1 MFGKKKNKKQPKIEK
16 VFDSSSEEEQ
26 ASAGENL
33 ENTEAGETRSDI
45 DEFLGIDSS
54 AEPED
59 NLTEEQKEKVDKLNT
74 VKGKISQILQSQNIE
89 IVDETAGTVSFVMPD
104 HAVEPVH
111 RDLVML
117 DGVIHPVVGI
127 GRVIAALA
135 HLVKADLLNLLRCKH
150 MLQLLS
156 K

>member
-59 NLTEEQKEKVDKLNT
+59 NLTEEQKEKVYKLNT

-89 IVDETAGTVSFVMPD
+89 IVDENIYIYNKKLPFVYGSF
-104 HAVEPVH
+104 
-111 RDLVML
+111 
-117 DGVIHPVVGI
+117 
-127 GRVIAALA
+127 
-135 HLVKADLLNLLRCKH
+135 K
-150 MLQLLS
+150 S
-156 K
+156 